1 MARSERSRQRQEKA
15 AAMRPQ
21 RSSTGLPGRGKTAF
35 RLALAARPWHPSR
48 HSERID
54 PVDKAEL
61 AKLEAYLRRTFAN
74 HAISVRAR
82 MKKTDS
88 AEVYLGEEFI
98 GIIHVDDEDGDR
110 SFNFTMAILDVDL
123 ED

>member
-1 MARSERSRQRQEKA
+1 MIAATAGERTA
-15 AAMRPQ
+15 AADHAESAGRRGRPQ
-21 RSSTGLPGRGKTAF
+21 RNCLKSAF
-35 RLALAARPWHPSR
+35 RLALAARPWHPSGQ
-48 HSERID
+48 SERTD
-54 PVDKAEL
+54 AVDKTEL

>member
-1 MARSERSRQRQEKA
+1 MLRVVDQGASGAGAGQDGPLSLALSGSAWHRSRQSK
-15 AAMRPQ
+15 
-21 RSSTGLPGRGKTAF
+21 GL
-35 RLALAARPWHPSR
+35 S
-48 HSERID
+48 I
-54 PVDKAEL
+54 VDKTEL
-61 AKLEAYLRRTFAN
+61 AKLQAYLRKTFNNAN
-74 HAISVRAR
+74 ITVRAR

-88 AEVYLGEEFI
+88 AEVYMGEEYI

>member
-1 MARSERSRQRQEKA
+1 MAVATPGRNPGPETTCHAARS
-15 AAMRPQ
+15 P
-21 RSSTGLPGRGKTAF
+21 PKTPAGPLL
-35 RLALAARPWHPSR
+35 LALTGAPWHPSGQF
-48 HSERID
+48 ERTS
-54 PVDKAEL
+54 PVDKTEL
-61 AKLEAYLRRTFAN
+61 AKLEGYLRRTFAN

-82 MKKTDS
+82 MKKNDS
-88 AEVYLGEEFI
+88 AEVYLADEFI

>member
-1 MARSERSRQRQEKA
+1 MAAPAMGRNPRSETTDHAARSPPDA
-15 AAMRPQ
+15 C
-21 RSSTGLPGRGKTAF
+21 PGPLS
-35 RLALAARPWHPSR
+35 LALTGAPWHPSGQF
-48 HSERID
+48 ERTR
-54 PVDKAEL
+54 PVDKTEL
-61 AKLEAYLRRTFAN
+61 AKLEGYLRRTFAN

-82 MKKTDS
+82 MKKNDS
-88 AEVYLGEEFI
+88 AEVYLADEFI